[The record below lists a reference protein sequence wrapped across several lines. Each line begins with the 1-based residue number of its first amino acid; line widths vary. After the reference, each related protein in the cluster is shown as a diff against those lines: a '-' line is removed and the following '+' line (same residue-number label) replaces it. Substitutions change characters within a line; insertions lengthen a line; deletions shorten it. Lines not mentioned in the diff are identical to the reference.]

1 MLKDFY
7 QKEVLPKLKE
17 EIGGGNIYAVPTVVK
32 IVVNMGVG
40 AEKDN
45 REVLEKA
52 KEELARITGQV
63 PSVRAAKK
71 AIASFNLRK
80 GDLVGLAVT
89 LRGRKMWD
97 FLEKIVKVALPRTRD
112 FKGIPRASFDRRGN
126 LTIGIVE
133 HNTFPE
139 IDSHKVEKIRGMEVT
154 IVTNAGDDEK
164 AYRVL
169 KELGMPFRD

>member
-1 MLKDFY
+1 MLEDFF
-7 QKEVLPKLKE
+7 QKEILPKLKE
-17 EIGGGNIYAVPTVVK
+17 EIGRGNIYAVPTVVK

-45 REVLEKA
+45 REALEKA
-52 KEELARITGQV
+52 REELTRITGQV
-63 PSVRAAKK
+63 PSVRVAKK
-71 AIASFNLRK
+71 AIASFNLKK

-97 FLEKIVKVALPRTRD
+97 FLEKITKVVLPRTRD
-112 FKGIPRASFDRRGN
+112 FKGIPRTSFDRRGN
-126 LTIGIVE
+126 LTIGIAE

-169 KELGMPFRD
+169 KELGMPFRG